1 MWNINKR
8 RKSTKT
14 VNNTFHVLLLR
25 MQNDWGNDSEW
36 ISKTFIY
43 FRFTRRGAN
52 IFLTPALEF
61 LSAWLKKILLIGN
74 FFTFLAARKLFQ
86 KKQPCKRLQT
96 GSRKSPSVTKM
107 SSCRFTRR
115 WRSRARASSSTARE
129 NRITSVGG
137 TVGCRRPF
145 SRLSDSHRRTAR
157 NSSSSTGGIARSKPA
172 ASATFSKR
180 FVTAI
185 DNSSILK
192 DSNKYIP

>member
-1 MWNINKR
+1 M
-8 RKSTKT
+8 KT
-14 VNNTFHVLLLR
+14 VNNTFHVLLLS

-43 FRFTRRGAN
+43 FRFTCRGAN

-61 LSAWLKKILLIGN
+61 LSIWLKKFLLIGN

-86 KKQPCKRLQT
+86 KKQPCKQLQ
-96 GSRKSPSVTKM
+96 SRKSQSVIRM

-115 WRSRARASSSTARE
+115 WRSRGRASSSMARE

-137 TVGCRRPF
+137 TAGCQRLF
-145 SRLSDSHRRTAR
+145 LRLSDSHKRIAK

-172 ASATFSKR
+172 ESATFSKR